1 MSQKQHKI
9 EILSILSENL
19 QNPSPELLPTSKL
32 ENQMNISTK
41 VLRQTL
47 KSMQGMGVI
56 QSDPDLRYNLITR
69 EGITWLSVHKPE

>member
-41 VLRQTL
+41 ALRQTL

-69 EGITWLSVHKPE
+69 EGITWLSVNKPE